1 MSGRVTSRATADARL
16 TRAHYRALGQDL
28 VALSK
33 DWPSVRVISTLRF
46 AWMKERDNTHAAF
59 SIRVVRALTR

>member
-16 TRAHYRALGQDL
+16 TPAHYRALGQDL

-33 DWPSVRVISTLRF
+33 DWPSVRESST
-46 AWMKERDNTHAAF
+46 
-59 SIRVVRALTR
+59 SRVA